1 MMRHTCVIYHANCV
15 DGFTAAWV
23 AWKNGLKTEEGPV
36 TYISANYGDPVPMME
51 EDSDV
56 YILDFSYPGAQLEAI
71 QDRSRS
77 LIVLDHHKTAEAD
90 LRDFQA
96 RALDV
101 IEFDMGKSG
110 AMLAWEYF
118 FPNQSTPLLVEYV
131 QDRDLWKFIQP
142 DSKAVNANIRSWP
155 FDFESYTSIHTAL
168 EHNFGGFALEGQA
181 ILRMNAKLVDD
192 MVQRP
197 TIVAAKDSGQR
208 FLAVNASVLFSEAAD
223 ELLKRNPSEK
233 VAGYWFDRGD
243 GKRQWGLRSTPDYD
257 CSVLAKALGGG
268 GRAQASGFTEDGAW
282 QKVIRIGKAED
293 AGK

>member
-1 MMRHTCVIYHANCV
+1 MKRHTYVIYHANCV

-23 AWKNGLKTEEGPV
+23 AWNSLKTEDGPA
-36 TYISANYGDPVPMME
+36 TYIPANYGNPVPMME
-51 EDSDV
+51 EDSNV
-56 YILDFSYPGAQLEAI
+56 YILDFSYPRAQLEAI
-71 QDRSRS
+71 QDWSHS

-118 FPNQSTPLLVEYV
+118 FPDQSTPLLVEYV

-155 FDFESYTSIHTAL
+155 FDFQCYTTIHTAM

-192 MVQRP
+192 MVQSP
-197 TIVAAKDSGQR
+197 TVVQAR
-208 FLAVNASVLFSEAAD
+208 EECFLAVNASVLFSEAAD
-223 ELLKRNPSEK
+223 ELLKRNPSK
-233 VAGYWFDRGD
+233 KLAGYWFDRGD
-243 GKRQWGLRSTPDYD
+243 GKRQWGLRSRSDYD
-257 CSVLAKALGGG
+257 CSVLAKKLGGG
-268 GRAQASGFTEDGAW
+268 GHAQASGFTEDGAW

-293 AGK
+293 ASK